1 MRRSG
6 AARAARA
13 RASCAARA
21 ARALCTGA
29 NWQYSAHP
37 LRATMSLSHPVG
49 TTTTEANW
57 RANSFFSALA
67 AVRPMLSPV
76 AVCQAGT
83 TRGRTNAGVRHSAE
97 QSFDAFIGSP
107 PAFFTCLW
115 CCPGSP
121 ELLPRKSRVKHIARR
136 P

>member
-21 ARALCTGA
+21 ARALSSTGA

-67 AVRPMLSPV
+67 AVRPMVSPV
-76 AVCQAGT
+76 AVCPTGT
-83 TRGRTNAGVRHSAE
+83 TRTAYAEPVTE
-97 QSFDAFIGSP
+97 QSFRRLHAALLIYMDS
-107 PAFFTCLW
+107 
-115 CCPGSP
+115 SK
-121 ELLPRKSRVKHIARR
+121 ELVR
-136 P
+136 